1 VKRKQKK
8 NNFLTLNGMILRIKD
23 TFVDT
28 TSILLCEM
36 DTYMI
41 TIVLKGA
48 MEPYE
53 IVFKNDE
60 ECLNN
65 FNQLCKRMNVK
76 NIDEKTINK
85 KSTIKDDKRE
95 LFDTFW
101 DLYQKKV
108 GYSKCLEKWMKLGI
122 PTISKIIK
130 AVPKYV
136 KDTPDVK
143 YRKNP
148 LTWLNGNYW
157 EDEPIKEMEKEKEN
171 FNHDELF

>member
-1 VKRKQKK
+1 MLLRV
-8 NNFLTLNGMILRIKD
+8 NN
-23 TFVDT
+23 TFIDT
-28 TSILLCEM
+28 TSVVLCEM
-36 DTYMI
+36 DTYTM
-41 TIVLKGA
+41 TILFKGA

-53 IVFKNDE
+53 ILFESEEDCLSSFNKICSKMSVVDIND
-60 ECLNN
+60 
-65 FNQLCKRMNVK
+65 KRKERNSSV
-76 NIDEKTINK
+76 
-85 KSTIKDDKRE
+85 KDDKRE

-108 GYSKCLEKWMKLGI
+108 GYSKCLEKWMKFGI
-122 PTISKIIK
+122 PTISEIIK

-148 LTWLNGNYW
+148 LTWLNGRYW
-157 EDEPIKEMEKEKEN
+157 EDEPIKEKEKEKEK

>member
-1 VKRKQKK
+1 MLLRV
-8 NNFLTLNGMILRIKD
+8 NN
-23 TFVDT
+23 TFIDT
-28 TSILLCEM
+28 TSVVLCEM
-36 DTYMI
+36 DTYTM
-41 TIVLKGA
+41 TILFKGA

-53 IVFKNDE
+53 ILFESEEDCLSSFNKICSKMSVVDIND
-60 ECLNN
+60 
-65 FNQLCKRMNVK
+65 KRKERN
-76 NIDEKTINK
+76 
-85 KSTIKDDKRE
+85 SSIKDDKRE

-108 GYSKCLEKWMKLGI
+108 GYSKCLEKWMKFGI
-122 PTISKIIK
+122 PTISEIIK

-148 LTWLNGNYW
+148 LTWLNGRYW
-157 EDEPIKEMEKEKEN
+157 EDEPIKEKEKEKEK

>member
-1 VKRKQKK
+1 
-8 NNFLTLNGMILRIKD
+8 MILRIKD
-23 TFVDT
+23 TFIDT
-28 TSILLCEM
+28 SNILLCEM
-36 DTYMI
+36 DTHTI
-41 TIVLKGA
+41 TLVLKGF

-53 IVFKNDE
+53 ILFMSEK
-60 ECLNN
+60 ECLDS
-65 FNQLCKRMNVK
+65 FNKLCSRMSVVDINDKVK
-76 NIDEKTINK
+76 NK
-85 KSTIKDDKRE
+85 KSSLKDDKRE

-122 PTISKIIK
+122 PTMSSIIK

-148 LTWLNGNYW
+148 LTWLNGKYW
-157 EDEPIKEMEKEKEN
+157 EDEPIKEKEKEKEK

>member
-1 VKRKQKK
+1 MLLRV
-8 NNFLTLNGMILRIKD
+8 NN
-23 TFVDT
+23 TFIDT
-28 TSILLCEM
+28 TSVVLCEM
-36 DTYMI
+36 DTYTM
-41 TIVLKGA
+41 TILFKGA

-53 IVFKNDE
+53 ILFESEEDCLSIFNKICSKMSVVDIND
-60 ECLNN
+60 
-65 FNQLCKRMNVK
+65 
-76 NIDEKTINK
+76 K
-85 KSTIKDDKRE
+85 KKERNSSVKDDKRE

-108 GYSKCLEKWMKLGI
+108 GYSKCLEKWMKFGI
-122 PTISKIIK
+122 PTISEIIK

-148 LTWLNGNYW
+148 LTWLNGRYW
-157 EDEPIKEMEKEKEN
+157 EDEPIKEKEKEKEK